1 MTARL
6 TLSDMHAHAA
16 DLHARCKPREG
27 YASGGAVLMLSAD
40 DVAALE
46 AIAGFLE
53 LVAPHRNEIA
63 KLVEGKRI

>member
-1 MTARL
+1 MTRL
-6 TLSDMHAHAA
+6 TISDMQAYAS

-27 YASGGAVLMLSAD
+27 YQSGGAQLMLSAD

-46 AIAGFLE
+46 AIARFLE

-63 KLVEGKRI
+63 KLVEGKRS